1 VSISIDGKSVDVAIY
16 IDKLFVQYIH
26 KNSKFWVQSSVSVG
40 YANGQL
46 NLNMAPI
53 SHIMHGGIE
62 FSSSGESLNNTI
74 PSDYI
79 FRLYKNNAVASDKKI
94 GLGGKSIRDYVL
106 EFNETTAKLKKDAS
120 VKYDKFDVGRVKD
133 ISYKYNNKTHL
144 LKGRVT
150 IAIDTS
156 IFYDPTDIN
165 HTGEENLENAVKHG
179 LRASMKEYD
188 PISGLLYINLDFID
202 ANKTEQIKHYS
213 YYSSFPSTAQS
224 GNSIMSNI
232 NELLDSI
239 KKLPLENL
247 INSINQ
253 SVDNFSSLL
262 KENKDVT
269 HKIMVNLNKT
279 IISTNKIVS
288 DKGFKKLPTQF
299 NKTMIELQNILKSL
313 DRVLKSNSEKSL
325 LSSQLTETLKELNK
339 SSAETQ
345 RLLKKLDRKPN
356 ALIFGD

>member
-1 VSISIDGKSVDVAIY
+1 
-16 IDKLFVQYIH
+16 
-26 KNSKFWVQSSVSVG
+26 
-40 YANGQL
+40 
-46 NLNMAPI
+46 
-53 SHIMHGGIE
+53 
-62 FSSSGESLNNTI
+62 
-74 PSDYI
+74 
-79 FRLYKNNAVASDKKI
+79 
-94 GLGGKSIRDYVL
+94 
-106 EFNETTAKLKKDAS
+106 
-120 VKYDKFDVGRVKD
+120 
-133 ISYKYNNKTHL
+133 
-144 LKGRVT
+144 
-150 IAIDTS
+150 
-156 IFYDPTDIN
+156 
-165 HTGEENLENAVKHG
+165 
-179 LRASMKEYD
+179 
-188 PISGLLYINLDFID
+188 
-202 ANKTEQIKHYS
+202 
-213 YYSSFPSTAQS
+213 
-224 GNSIMSNI
+224 MSNI